1 MKLHNNSQVPI
12 NKIAKHPLAI
22 DNTMNNTMNPSS
34 TSHSC
39 GSHPRLGLLGFK
51 SWKSALATVVT
62 VIATA
67 TAIAQPGFE
76 FNNRHLSQSNNL
88 NPGFIPQYG
97 FTLGGG
103 LLTNLY
109 SPGFTA
115 KDIFDPA
122 LDAENTIRQFI
133 RDPKKAIG
141 LQGMVNVD
149 LLHVSLKVKRNYF
162 AYNAGVNMGVEVA
175 LPKDLVGLAMFGN
188 AEYRD
193 RPAMIDFSGNR
204 FNMYAEQKLSFGRQ
218 VSNKLSVGASLSR
231 LNGIADF
238 SINKA
243 FASIKTDTSAESFYG
258 LEFGAGADIRY
269 SLLGVNIEQILKDT
283 NGSYD
288 PGQIAADN
296 AAKLMSS
303 NRGNAFGVGAVYR
316 YNEKFRFSGSVTNIG
331 SITWNLGAE
340 QFKLNDATFRFS
352 GIDTTMQDSI
362 SNLGNILL
370 DTLKNTFAYSTV
382 SGGSYVQKLR
392 PRIVLGAEF
401 FVTPRTYLQLVGGT
415 GFGLNGDKSFIT
427 VNAHQELWEVVDLR
441 LGITRFDFKN
451 PTNTVSMAASLNMG
465 PFQPW
470 FNVST
475 SGFISAIDDVRYVNV
490 RLGFNLN
497 IGWCKD
503 RDNDGIKDRKD
514 SCRKTF
520 GARSNNGCPLGYLG
534 GSMKYDGTDEILT
547 DSSLIMYIDTTPQKD
562 YRAKPKKVDEATLIV
577 EKVETSGSASGSNSE
592 SGSNSNATSSGSTA
606 DPTASGSNSDPSI
619 QQGSNQYA
627 IDEEPSTGKPA
638 KKKAK
643 APRKSKAKSIDL
655 NDAMY

>member
-1 MKLHNNSQVPI
+1 MNTSI
-12 NKIAKHPLAI
+12 NLYV
-22 DNTMNNTMNPSS
+22 
-34 TSHSC
+34 
-39 GSHPRLGLLGFK
+39 LK
-51 SWKSALATVVT
+51 SAKSALVAAATM
-62 VIATA
+62 IAAA

-103 LLTNLY
+103 ILTNLY
-109 SPGFTA
+109 SPAFSA

-218 VSNKLSVGASLSR
+218 VSNNLSVGASYSR

-243 FASIKTDTSAESFYG
+243 YASIKTDTSAESFYA

-296 AAKLMSS
+296 AAKLLSS
-303 NRGNAFGVGAVYR
+303 NRGSALGLGAVYR
-316 YNEKFRFSGSVTNIG
+316 LNEKFRFSGSVTNIG

-340 QFKLNDATFRFS
+340 QFKLNDAKFRFS
-352 GIDTTMQDSI
+352 GIDTAMQDSI
-362 SNLGNILL
+362 SNLGNIFL
-370 DTLKNTFAYSTV
+370 DTLKNTFAYSTI

-415 GFGLNGDKSFIT
+415 GFGLNGDKSFVSI
-427 VNAHQELWEVVDLR
+427 NAHQELWEVVDLR
-441 LGITRFDFKN
+441 LGFTRYDFKN
-451 PTNTVSMAASLNMG
+451 PTNTVSVGASLNMG

-475 SGFISAIDDVRYVNV
+475 SGFISAIDDVRYFNM

-577 EKVETSGSASGSNSE
+577 EKVESSGSGSASGSNAE
-592 SGSNSNATSSGSTA
+592 SGSNSNPTSSSSNSNATSSS
-606 DPTASGSNSDPSI
+606 SNSDSSM
-619 QQGSNQYA
+619 QQGTNPYA

-643 APRKSKAKSIDL
+643 APKKSKAKSIDL

>member
-1 MKLHNNSQVPI
+1 MNTSI
-12 NKIAKHPLAI
+12 NL
-22 DNTMNNTMNPSS
+22 SV
-34 TSHSC
+34 
-39 GSHPRLGLLGFK
+39 LK
-51 SWKSALATVVT
+51 SAKSALVAAATM
-62 VIATA
+62 IAAA

-109 SPGFTA
+109 SPAFSA
-115 KDIFDPA
+115 KDIFNPA

-218 VSNKLSVGASLSR
+218 VNNNLSVGASYSR

-243 FASIKTDTSAESFYG
+243 YASIKTDTSAESFYG

-296 AAKLMSS
+296 AVKLLSS

-316 YNEKFRFSGSVTNIG
+316 LNEKFRFSGSVTNIG

-340 QFKLNDATFRFS
+340 QFKLNDAKFRFS
-352 GIDTTMQDSI
+352 GIDTAMQDSI
-362 SNLGNILL
+362 SNLGNIFL
-370 DTLKNTFAYSTV
+370 DTLKNTFAYSTI

-415 GFGLNGDKSFIT
+415 GFGLNGDKSFVSI
-427 VNAHQELWEVVDLR
+427 NAHQELWEVVDLR
-441 LGITRFDFKN
+441 LGITRYDFKN
-451 PTNTVSMAASLNMG
+451 PTNTVSVGASLNMG

-475 SGFISAIDDVRYVNV
+475 SGFISAIDDVRYFNM

-534 GSMKYDGTDEILT
+534 GSMKYDGTYEILT

-577 EKVETSGSASGSNSE
+577 EKVETSGSASGSNAG
-592 SGSNSNATSSGSTA
+592 SGSNSNPTSSSSNSNATSSS
-606 DPTASGSNSDPSI
+606 SNSDSSM
-619 QQGSNQYA
+619 QQGSNPYA

-643 APRKSKAKSIDL
+643 APKKSKAKSIDL

>member
-1 MKLHNNSQVPI
+1 MNTNI
-12 NKIAKHPLAI
+12 NFSVL
-22 DNTMNNTMNPSS
+22 
-34 TSHSC
+34 
-39 GSHPRLGLLGFK
+39 
-51 SWKSALATVVT
+51 KSAKSLFAAAATM
-62 VIATA
+62 IAAA

-109 SPGFTA
+109 SPAFTA

-133 RDPKKAIG
+133 RDPQKAIG
-141 LQGMVNVD
+141 LQSIVNVD
-149 LLHVSLKVKRNYF
+149 MLHLSTKIRRNYF
-162 AYNAGVNMGVEVA
+162 AFNSSLHVGAEVA

-243 FASIKTDTSAESFYG
+243 YASIKTDTSAESFYG

-296 AAKLMSS
+296 AANLLSS

-316 YNEKFRFSGSVTNIG
+316 HNEKFRFSGSVTNIG

-340 QFKLNDATFRFS
+340 QFKLNDAKFRFS
-352 GIDTTMQDSI
+352 GIDTAMQDSI
-362 SNLGNILL
+362 SNLGTILL
-370 DTLKNTFAYSTV
+370 DTLKNTFSYSTI

-392 PRIVLGAEF
+392 PRIVLGVEY
-401 FVTPRTYLQLVGGT
+401 FVTPRTYMQLVGGT
-415 GFGLNGDKSFIT
+415 GFGLNGDKSFVS

-441 LGITRFDFKN
+441 LGFTRYDFKN
-451 PTNTVSMAASLNMG
+451 PTNTVSMAASLNMC

-490 RLGFNLN
+490 RLGLNVN

-577 EKVETSGSASGSNSE
+577 EKVESSGSGSASGSNAE
-592 SGSNSNATSSGSTA
+592 SGSNSNPTSSSSNSNATSSS
-606 DPTASGSNSDPSI
+606 SNSDSSM
-619 QQGSNQYA
+619 QQGSNPYA

-643 APRKSKAKSIDL
+643 APKKSKPKSIDL

>member
-1 MKLHNNSQVPI
+1 MKLHNNSQLPI

-243 FASIKTDTSAESFYG
+243 YASIKTDTSAESFYG

>member
-1 MKLHNNSQVPI
+1 MNLININVKPISSPMNTQTQSDQIHTKVLHN
-12 NKIAKHPLAI
+12 KHAKSKTLA
-22 DNTMNNTMNPSS
+22 
-34 TSHSC
+34 
-39 GSHPRLGLLGFK
+39 
-51 SWKSALATVVT
+51 SWRTGILA
-62 VIATA
+62 VIATLAA
-67 TAIAQPGFE
+67 TALWAQPGMD
-76 FNNRHLSQSNNL
+76 FNNRHLAQSNSI

-97 FTLGGG
+97 FTFGGSI
-103 LLTNLY
+103 LTHLY
-109 SPGFTA
+109 SPAFSA

-122 LDAENTIRQFI
+122 MDAESTIKQFI

-141 LQGMVNVD
+141 LQGMVYAD
-149 LLHVSLKVKRNYF
+149 LLHASLKIKRNYF
-162 AYNAGVNMGVEVA
+162 AYSAGVNLGLEVA
-175 LPKDLVGLAMFGN
+175 VPKDLVGLAMFGN

-193 RPAMIDFSGNR
+193 RPANIDFSGNKL
-204 FNMYAEQKLSFGRQ
+204 NLYAEQKITFSRQ
-218 VSNKLSVGASLSR
+218 ITNKLTVGANYSFI
-231 LNGIADF
+231 NGIADF

-243 FASIKTDTSAESFYG
+243 YASIKTDTNTQSFYG

-296 AAKLMSS
+296 AAKLLSS
-303 NRGNAFGVGAVYR
+303 NKGNAYGFGAVLR
-316 YNEKFRFSGSVTNIG
+316 MNKHIRLSASATNMG

-340 QFKLNDATFRFS
+340 QFKLKDATFKFS

-362 SNLGNILL
+362 SNLSNILL
-370 DTLKNTFAYSTV
+370 DTLRNTFTYSTV
-382 SGGSYVQKLR
+382 SGGSYVQQLH
-392 PRIVLGAEF
+392 PRYVLGIEY
-401 FVTPRTYLQLVGGT
+401 FVTPRTYLQFVGGT
-415 GFGLNGDKSFIT
+415 GFGINGDKSFVS
-427 VNAHQELWEVVDLR
+427 VNAHQEIWELLDLR
-441 LGITRFDFKN
+441 FGYTRYDFNN
-451 PTNTVSMAASLNMG
+451 PLTTVSIGSSLNLG

-475 SGFISAIDDVRYVNV
+475 TGLIAAVDDVRYFNM

-503 RDNDGIKDRKD
+503 RDNDGVKDRKD
-514 SCRKTF
+514 SCYKTF
-520 GARSNNGCPLGYLG
+520 GVRSNNGCVLGYLG
-534 GSMKYDGTDEILT
+534 PALKYDGTDDVLT

-577 EKVETSGSASGSNSE
+577 EKVETSGSATGSNSGSGSNSIPT
-592 SGSNSNATSSGSTA
+592 SSSSNSNATSSGS
-606 DPTASGSNSDPSI
+606 NSDSSM
-619 QQGSNQYA
+619 QQGTNPYA

-643 APRKSKAKSIDL
+643 APKKSKAKSIDL